1 VDKSDRKP
9 DESSSF
15 FEKFPETQ
23 GLFRRS
29 PNEMVIVDK
38 AF

>member
-1 VDKSDRKP
+1 VDKGDRKP
-9 DESSSF
+9 DESSPF

-29 PNEMVIVDK
+29 PNETVIVDD